1 MQLVS
6 NTSYKINMKRLN
18 KWTSALGM
26 LLLIVALFA
35 IPSIDVDA
43 APSAKALKK
52 AVQNRVRIMPYDDY
66 TSSGSNSSTDIIYV
80 PYMSKE
86 NRIANIKVSNK
97 ALHAKQT
104 YYYSQTGELGNQF
117 DYKKTFPNYGCI
129 ALYSE
134 REGKYTVSF
143 DVLSKKGGKKVYS
156 KKVTVFVK
164 ADEPI
169 KYVKYAGKKLEYNT
183 VASKMTGKLSVK
195 MGKGYKLK
203 SIRIGK
209 YQITT
214 NEDKTDESS
223 YGTFKRRNLDGEAVY
238 SKVKNNKNITLSDMT
253 MDKYQSTYESIY
265 DGYHSYYSNMRDGI
279 LAETIVEVT
288 YIDKYTKTPT
298 VAAYSIYYFAK

>member
-1 MQLVS
+1 MQSVI
-6 NTSYKINMKRLN
+6 NTSYKKNMKRLN

-35 IPSIDVDA
+35 IPSINVDA
-43 APSAKALKK
+43 APSAATLKK
-52 AVQNRVRIMPYDDY
+52 AVQNRVRIMPYNDNKN
-66 TSSGSNSSTDIIYV
+66 SGTNSSTDVIYV

-86 NRIANIKVSNK
+86 NRIVNIKVSNK
-97 ALHAKQT
+97 ALHARQT
-104 YYYSQTGELGNQF
+104 YYYSQTGDLGSEF
-117 DYKKTFPNYGCI
+117 DYIKTFPNYGCI

-134 REGKYTVSF
+134 KEGKFTVSF
-143 DVLSKKGGKKVYS
+143 DVLSKKGGKKLYS

-169 KYVKYAGKKLEYNT
+169 KYVKYGGKKLEYNT
-183 VASKMTGKLSVK
+183 VVSKKTGKLSVK

-214 NEDKTDESS
+214 DENKTEEYSF
-223 YGTFKRRNLDGEAVY
+223 GTYKSKKLEGEAVY
-238 SKVKNNKNITLSDMT
+238 SNVKNNKNITLSETAMYKHQFT
-253 MDKYQSTYESIY
+253 SESIFGDSY
-265 DGYHSYYSNMRDGI
+265 SYYNYMGDGI

-298 VAAYSIYYFAK
+298 VAVYSIYCFSK

>member
-1 MQLVS
+1 MQSVT

-18 KWTSALGM
+18 KWTSALAM

-43 APSAKALKK
+43 APSAATLKK

-86 NRIANIKVSNK
+86 NRIGNIKVSNK

-104 YYYSQTGELGNQF
+104 YYYSQTSDLGSGF

-143 DVLSKKGGKKVYS
+143 DVLSKKGGKKLYS

-169 KYVKYAGKKLEYNT
+169 KYVKYGGKKVEYDT
-183 VASKMTGKLSVK
+183 VVSKKTGKLSVK

-203 SIRIGK
+203 SIRVGK
-209 YQITT
+209 FQITT
-214 NEDKTDESS
+214 DENKTEEYSF
-223 YGTFKRRNLDGEAVY
+223 GTYKRRKLDGEAVY
-238 SKVKNNKNITLSDMT
+238 SKVKNNKNITLSETAMN
-253 MDKYQSTYESIY
+253 KYQSISESNY
-265 DGYHSYYSNMRDGI
+265 DDYYSYYSYISDKI
-279 LAETIVEVT
+279 LAETIVEIT

-298 VAAYSIYYFAK
+298 VVEYSIYCFSK